1 MKSGKPDAP
10 PSSGAL
16 GAAASAMA
24 MASCGAPAPQLAI
37 AVGGRRASSPQL
49 DSASGCGGE
58 ALPQLAFAAGVSG
71 GAAPLPPTVA
81 GNFDHNA
88 KPPELHQPTLRS
100 TRKTKK
106 KKLDI
111 DHLEAAA
118 SGLEGRSEWREE
130 INAMLR
136 TAKVFC
142 PEAAGSG
149 EATTES
155 VAKVLRE
162 AFKQANDQYGA
173 HHAADWGRLVPA
185 WGGQGPARAEADE
198 AEVRAAGMS
207 LPDAARARLALTA
220 GDRLSPERIGRLSP
234 DNPEREN
241 LLKLAKGMP
250 IATAEG
256 FTRNGTG
263 AWPAQ
268 RSKYL
273 EAAPAVNRLLHE
285 AYVAKGK
292 AFLVTKEFA
301 VQYLAEQLHL
311 SPLGWA
317 PKSGKVQGRPTLDA
331 SDGGAEHQPLNSP
344 EVKKWS
350 DDTWGKM
357 HNPTI
362 ADMADMI
369 CAFADE
375 CGRPWEEIAL
385 FVMDLAA
392 AYNLIIYD
400 PADAGL
406 MASETSDGYVVIYLA
421 GTFGWTG
428 TPAAFEVVT
437 RAIRWELKRPKFPG
451 RSKMFVDDACCATL
465 LGILPQA
472 QEIAKHVM
480 EDLLGPG
487 AVADEKT
494 KSTALQS
501 SLTCIGYELDM
512 KLRRVGV
519 AKKNLLRAIYGFFVV
534 DTSRA
539 VPVRRM
545 EQLAS
550 WGVRYAAI
558 NETLLPFTRELYAS
572 FAGLGRHTSV
582 MLGPPARRAI
592 QVFRAL
598 LVLTLL
604 VPEQATRPMWTFRV
618 MFRKF
623 LIVEFD
629 ASLTGG
635 GVLLFL
641 VDSEGCETLLGGFA
655 VSLAC
660 WKIEG
665 EPSYQNTAEF
675 TTAVLGIA
683 AAVSILGSEMPS
695 HVHLRGDSVSALSW
709 AQGMKAKSDLASSA
723 AAVLALMCVQTGV
736 RVGGTTHLPAER
748 NWAADRVSRDDDSMA
763 AIRYLMEKDPQ
774 RFFTL
779 EATWLEV
786 DAAGWLDVCDPRGDT
801 MEDVDFVH
809 KWTRA
814 QELIANLRPQE
825 PSNDTPP
832 FHRFLH

>member
-1 MKSGKPDAP
+1 MTARSSKHDAS

-16 GAAASAMA
+16 VTGGAAAASAMA
-24 MASCGAPAPQLAI
+24 SGGAETSPRLAI
-37 AVGGRRASSPQL
+37 AASGGKRSSAPQSANVMG
-49 DSASGCGGE
+49 DGGSASPSPFMT
-58 ALPQLAFAAGVSG
+58 ADAYSQQ
-71 GAAPLPPTVA
+71 
-81 GNFDHNA
+81 DA
-88 KPPELHQPTLRS
+88 KPPAPPRQR
-100 TRKTKK
+100 KK
-106 KKLDI
+106 KKLGI
-111 DHLEAAA
+111 DHLKTAAG
-118 SGLEGRSEWREE
+118 GLESRSEWREE
-130 INAMLR
+130 IDKMLL

-142 PEAAGSG
+142 PETAGGG
-149 EATTES
+149 EASTES
-155 VAKVLRE
+155 IANVVRE
-162 AFKQANDQYGA
+162 AFKQANEQYGA
-173 HHAADWGRLVPA
+173 HHAAAWGRLVPA
-185 WGGQGPARAEADE
+185 WGGQGPERAQADE
-198 AEVRAAGMS
+198 AAVRAADMS
-207 LPDAARARLALTA
+207 LPDAARARLAPTA

-263 AWPAQ
+263 AWPPL

-273 EAAPAVNRLLHE
+273 DAAPAVNRLLHE
-285 AYVAKGK
+285 AYVATGK

-301 VQYLAEQLHL
+301 VQHLADQLHL

-369 CAFADE
+369 CTLADE
-375 CGRPWEEIAL
+375 CGCPWEEIAL

-400 PADAGL
+400 PAYAGL
-406 MASETSDGYVVIYLA
+406 MASETSDGYVVVYLV

-437 RAIRWELKRPKFPG
+437 RAIRWELKRPRFPG
-451 RSKMFVDDACCATL
+451 RSKMFVDDALGATTL
-465 LGILPQA
+465 RLLPQA

-487 AVADEKT
+487 AVAAEKT
-494 KSTALQS
+494 KSTALQP
-501 SLTCIGYELDM
+501 SLTVIGYELDM
-512 KLRRVGV
+512 ELRRVGV
-519 AKKNLLRAIYGFFVV
+519 ARKNLLRAIYGFFVV

-558 NETLLPFTRELYAS
+558 NETLLPFTRELYVS
-572 FAGLGRHTSV
+572 FAGLGRHTAV
-582 MLGPPARRAI
+582 LLGPAARRAI
-592 QVFRAL
+592 HVFRAL

-604 VPEQATRPMWTFRV
+604 VPERATRPMWTFRV

-623 LIVEFD
+623 LVIEFD

-641 VDSEGCETLLGGFA
+641 VDAEGCETLLGGFA

-660 WKIEG
+660 WEIEG

-675 TTAVLGIA
+675 TTAILGRA
-683 AAVSILGSEMPS
+683 AAVSILGSDMPS

-709 AQGMKAKSDLASSA
+709 AQGMKARSDLASSA

-736 RVGGTTHLPAER
+736 RVGGTTHLPAEA
-748 NWAADRVSRDDDSMA
+748 NWAADRLSREDDSNA
-763 AIRYLMEKDPQ
+763 AIQHLTETDPQ
-774 RFFTL
+774 RFSTL
-779 EATWLEV
+779 EAMWLEV
-786 DAAGWLDVCDPRGDT
+786 DAAGWLDVCNPRGDT
-801 MEDVDFVH
+801 TEDVDFAR
-809 KWTRA
+809 KWARA
-814 QELIANLRPQE
+814 QELITNLRPQG
-825 PSNDTPP
+825 PSNAATP